1 MFSLGIR
8 HGLVR
13 IILIKRTWYLISTGE
28 DTEMNLDSI
37 NDAPDILM
45 EFLEYHS
52 TVRGHSDRT
61 IAGYY
66 MDLKI
71 LFRYLK
77 RRRRLVDPAVPFN
90 EIDITDIDIDFIKSI
105 RIEELYRYQ
114 SFSPEKIYSANA
126 LSAASRCRR
135 SSSVKSFF
143 NYLTSKRHL
152 LDHNICQELDMPKR
166 QAALPRYL
174 EEAECERL
182 LSVCEGPFELRDYCI
197 LMLFMSC
204 GLRVSELVSLNV
216 TDIYEDHLR
225 VLGKGGKERVIY
237 FAEGCREAIDDYLMV
252 RDPSKL
258 KDEEKNALFISR
270 DNRRISVRGVQKMVD
285 KRLKLAGLDSRRYS
299 PHKLRHT
306 AATLMLKNGVDT
318 RALQEVLGHSNLN
331 TTQIYTH
338 LDNAALH
345 EAAMANPIGK
355 KHKTDIED

>member
-1 MFSLGIR
+1 
-8 HGLVR
+8 
-13 IILIKRTWYLISTGE
+13 
-28 DTEMNLDSI
+28 MNLDKI

-52 TVRGHSDRT
+52 TVRGHSDKT

-66 MDLKI
+66 LDLKI

-77 RRRRLVDPAVPFN
+77 RRRHLVDPATPFN
-90 EIDITDIDIDFIKSI
+90 EIDITDIDLDFIKAI

-114 SFSPEKIYSANA
+114 SFSPEMENSPNA

-135 SSSVKSFF
+135 TSSVKSFF
-143 NYLTSKRHL
+143 NYLTAKRHL
-152 LDHNICQELDMPKR
+152 LDYNVCQELDMPKR
-166 QAALPRYL
+166 QASLPKYL
-174 EEAECERL
+174 EESECERL
-182 LSVCEGPFELRDYCI
+182 LAACDGPFELRDYCI

-204 GLRVSELVSLNV
+204 GLRVSELVSLNI

-225 VLGKGGKERVIY
+225 VIGKGNKERVIY
-237 FAEGCREAIDDYLMV
+237 FAEGCRESIDDYLLV
-252 RDPSKL
+252 RDDGKIRPE
-258 KDEEKNALFISR
+258 DKNALFISR
-270 DNRRISVRGVQKMVD
+270 DHRRISVRGVQKMVD
-285 KRLKLAGLDSRRYS
+285 KNLKLAGLDSSRFS

-318 RALQEVLGHSNLN
+318 RSLQEVLGHSNLN

-355 KHKTDIED
+355 KMKSDIED

>member
-1 MFSLGIR
+1 
-8 HGLVR
+8 
-13 IILIKRTWYLISTGE
+13 
-28 DTEMNLDSI
+28 MNLDQI
-37 NDAPDILM
+37 NDIPDILM

-61 IAGYY
+61 VAAYY

-77 RRRRLVDPAVPFN
+77 RKRRLVSRDTPFQ
-90 EIDITDIDIDFIKSI
+90 EIDITDVDLDFIQDT
-105 RIEELYRYQ
+105 RIEELYGYQ
-114 SFSPEKIYSANA
+114 SFSPESGQA

-135 SSSVKSFF
+135 TSSVKSFF
-143 NYLTSKRHL
+143 NYLTNKRHL
-152 LDHNICQELDMPKR
+152 LERNVTQELDMPKR
-166 QAALPRYL
+166 QASLPRYL
-174 EEAECERL
+174 EESDCEKLLNVCDGPYAE
-182 LSVCEGPFELRDYCI
+182 RDYCI

-216 TDIYEDHLR
+216 TDLYEDHLR
-225 VLGKGGKERVIY
+225 VLGKGNKERVI
-237 FAEGCREAIDDYLMV
+237 FFGDGCREAIDDYLMV
-252 RDPSKL
+252 RNVVKVQE
-258 KDEEKNALFISR
+258 KDKKALFISQKNCR
-270 DNRRISVRGVQKMVD
+270 FGVRGVQQMLEK
-285 KRLKLAGLDSRRYS
+285 KLLLAGLDATRYS

-345 EAAMANPIGK
+345 EAAMANPIGRR
-355 KHKTDIED
+355 HKTEAE